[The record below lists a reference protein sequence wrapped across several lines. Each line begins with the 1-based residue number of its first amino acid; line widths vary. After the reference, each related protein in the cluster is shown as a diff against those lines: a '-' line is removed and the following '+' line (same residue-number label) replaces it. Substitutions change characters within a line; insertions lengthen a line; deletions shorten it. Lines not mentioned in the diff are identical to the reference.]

1 MFTETQLGIYETS
14 KDYIFIRLTNLVNRS
29 HEAGVASVKAFFFQL
44 KVALEYNK
52 TYTDYIGQKFYPS
65 HEKVKLFFSG
75 LNDLLNGNAPEHIFI
90 TSISDPRFFS
100 AENNNKEYKKAL
112 LMEFSRKLKQDVNEW
127 YAEELKKT
135 KLNDS
140 DMSDLHSKYHCEFIN
155 TLASTNNNRQ

>member
-44 KVALEYNK
+44 KGALEYNK

-75 LNDLLNGNAPEHIFI
+75 LNESFEKN
-90 TSISDPRFFS
+90 PRF
-100 AENNNKEYKKAL
+100 
-112 LMEFSRKLKQDVNEW
+112 LKFI
-127 YAEELKKT
+127 EE
-135 KLNDS
+135 
-140 DMSDLHSKYHCEFIN
+140 
-155 TLASTNNNRQ
+155 